1 MIFSILQLF
10 NPSILYNFSAKIHCF
25 FEKND
30 RKTDIIPIYAER
42 MTERL
47 YTVET
52 CQWCVSFVFYR
63 KTKEFI
69 DRKTEDI

>member
-1 MIFSILQLF
+1 M
-10 NPSILYNFSAKIHCF
+10 
-25 FEKND
+25 E
-30 RKTDIIPIYAER
+30 TDIIPIYAER
-42 MTERL
+42 MTEKL

-69 DRKTEDI
+69 DRKTEDILNFLILHVLMSFSE